1 MAQEAIA
8 EGVKHYHPKSPSEH
22 SGYKK
27 PKILDKT
34 IPFLLLMLFVAGM
47 YAARYFAVGR
57 LDWFLGMYGT
67 LMVCYL
73 VSKAVLSLFYRPR
86 IGPPPIVGV
95 SVVIPF
101 YNESPH
107 IIVRTVWSVLM
118 QDYPIREVI
127 VVDDGSEDS
136 TAFEELLE
144 YRDRHGLHNRLILHR
159 FEENRGKREAQIF
172 GFDRA
177 TGAIIITVDSDTT
190 LYPDAIRNLLV
201 PFRDPEV
208 MAVTGHVG
216 ARNRNQNLL
225 TRLIDQR
232 YQNAFS
238 TERAA
243 QSVFGTVL
251 VCSGPLSAYR
261 REVIIE
267 NLERYRN
274 QRFLG
279 KPVQYGD
286 DRCLTNFALERGK
299 TVYQSTARCLTEVP
313 STLRK
318 FIKQQIRWNKSFFR
332 ESLIALRIGLRKPIL
347 FLWVLLEMT
356 LWISFGASLVLAVAV
371 GSRSFGAVV
380 ILYYLALLALSA
392 YARSVS
398 YALKHPGTFLL
409 APLYGLLHVTVLIP
423 VRLYALLTIRRVS
436 WGTR

>member
-1 MAQEAIA
+1 MAKETVL
-8 EGVKHYHPKSPSEH
+8 EDLRTVSEPLPYETGKKSRIT
-22 SGYKK
+22 GQA
-27 PKILDKT
+27 
-34 IPFLLLMLFVAGM
+34 IPFFLLGFFVVGI
-47 YAARYFAVGR
+47 YLVRHLAVGR
-57 LDWFLGMYGT
+57 FDWFLGLYGT
-67 LMVCYL
+67 SMLLYL
-73 VSKAVLSLFYRPR
+73 VTKMVLALFYKPR
-86 IGPPPIVGV
+86 METTPILDV
-95 SVVIPF
+95 SVIVPF

-107 IIVRTVWSVLM
+107 IIVRTVWSILM
-118 QDYPIREVI
+118 QDYKIKEVI
-127 VVDDGSEDS
+127 VVDDGSQDES
-136 TAFEELLE
+136 AFRELLE
-144 YRDRHGLHNRLILHR
+144 FRSRHGLDNRLILHQ
-159 FEENRGKREAQIF
+159 FDTNRGKREAQAY
-172 GFDRA
+172 GFERA
-177 TGAIIITVDSDTT
+177 TGKIFVTVDSDTT
-190 LYPDAIRNLLV
+190 LYPNAISNLLV
-201 PFRDPEV
+201 PFRDPQV

-243 QSVFGTVL
+243 QSVCGSVL

-274 QRFLG
+274 QKFLG

-332 ESLIALRIGLRKPIL
+332 ESLVSLRMGLRKPALLIWA
-347 FLWVLLEMT
+347 FLELT
-356 LWISFGASLVLAVAV
+356 LWISFGASLTLAVTW
-371 GSRSFGAVV
+371 SSQSFGAVML
-380 ILYYLALLALSA
+380 LYYFTLLALSA

-398 YALKHPGTFLL
+398 FALKHPGTFLL
-409 APLYGLLHVTVLIP
+409 APLYGLLHVTVLLPI
-423 VRLYALLTIRRVS
+423 RLYALLTIRRVS